1 MQTFQ
6 TWVGLAVYLAMDGF
20 AASFFAN
27 VIAHPSFHK
36 VFKREYKA
44 GLYSPSVYYFGM
56 WFAKIKCLSFYPVLL
71 LSLSFSSFQLI
82 DDSRE
87 NLFRMLKA
95 GAAQSFSAVSLG
107 HMWSYL
113 FEEEMNTIVT
123 AFFAMNIFTCGA
135 GLLHNG
141 EGSPLVKALI
151 WMSP

>member
-1 MQTFQ
+1 M
-6 TWVGLAVYLAMDGF
+6 GLALYLAIDGF

-27 VIAHPSFHK
+27 IIANPSFHS

-44 GLYSPSVYYFGM
+44 GLYTPGVYYFGM
-56 WFAKIKCLSFYPVLL
+56 WVSKVKFLSFYPVLL
-71 LSLSFSSFQLI
+71 ISLSFSCLQLV

-87 NLFRMLKA
+87 NLIRMLTA
-95 GAAQSFSAVSLG
+95 GAAQSFSAISLG

-135 GLLHNG
+135 GQLHNG
-141 EGSPLVKALI
+141 DGSPFVKALI
-151 WMSP
+151 WISP